1 MSAPTHSWT
10 SLTFAAA
17 GADSAARNLSGG
29 NQQKFVLGRELDGA
43 PELIVVENPT
53 RGLDI
58 RATAAVRDRLRTAA
72 VAGAAV
78 VIYSSDLD
86 EVIAL
91 ANRVFVLHAEIVRE
105 FPRDRDRVGWAMLG
119 LA

>member
-1 MSAPTHSWT
+1 MVRRT
-10 SLTFAAA
+10 SSSSKTRREDSTFEQPQ
-17 GADSAARNLSGG
+17 RSGIG
-29 NQQKFVLGRELDGA
+29 CGPQPL
-43 PELIVVENPT
+43 
-53 RGLDI
+53 
-58 RATAAVRDRLRTAA
+58 
-72 VAGAAV
+72 AGAAV

-105 FPRDRDRVGWAMLG
+105 FPRDRDRVGLAMLG